1 MTTTDTPVSNRPV
14 PASTDAGTRDELPDR
29 RIRPRAFRRSDAVDL
44 VGAAVGSFCLTWL
57 IYERL
62 TPLSGLLGFCV
73 SWYAVFL
80 TTFWLIARER
90 VGELQARDRL
100 VGVVVATVGLGMLI
114 PLGIIVGYTVARG
127 YHALRPQFFVQDQSH
142 VGPLSP
148 ATQGGGSA
156 AITGSL
162 EMVGIATLLSV
173 PLGVATAVFLSE
185 VGGRLARPVRTIVDA
200 MSAIPSIVAGLF
212 IYAAFIIALHQ
223 NQTGFA
229 AALALA
235 VLMLPTVTRT
245 AEVVLRLVPGGLRE
259 ASQALGGGEW
269 ATLRR
274 IILPTA
280 RTGLLTAVILGV
292 ARIVGETAPLILTA
306 LGNTSFNANP
316 TKGKQDALPL
326 FVYRLVR
333 LSQPAS
339 IERAWTGAFVLL
351 GIVLVLF
358 IVARLIGGR
367 GPGHIS
373 RFRRIRLARKGLA

>member
-14 PASTDAGTRDELPDR
+14 PASADADTRDDLPER

-44 VGAAVGSFCLTWL
+44 IGAAVGSFCLTWL

-148 ATQGGGSA
+148 ATEGGGSA

-223 NQTGFA
+223 TQTGFA

-280 RTGLLTAVILGV
+280 QTGLLTAVILGV

-306 LGNTSFNANP
+306 LGNRSFNANP
-316 TKGKQDALPL
+316 TQGKQDALPL
-326 FVYRLVR
+326 FVYRLIR
-333 LSQPAS
+333 LSKPAS